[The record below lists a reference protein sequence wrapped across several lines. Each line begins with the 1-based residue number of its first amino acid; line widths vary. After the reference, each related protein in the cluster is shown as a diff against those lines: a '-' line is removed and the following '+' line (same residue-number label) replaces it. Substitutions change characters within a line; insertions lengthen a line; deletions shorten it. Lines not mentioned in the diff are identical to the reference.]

1 MVFINSIL
9 FAFKEMLTKGHI
21 LLSVFPLIFG
31 SKDLQSSPPLN
42 LVTKSADTLNPQT
55 SSYQLYKLIPLSS

>member
-9 FAFKEMLTKGHI
+9 LAFEEMLTTVHI
-21 LLSVFPLIFG
+21 ILSVFPVIFG
-31 SKDLQSSPPLN
+31 SLDLQSSPPLN
-42 LVTKSADTLNPQT
+42 LETKSADTVNPQT